1 MPDYITITE
10 SGFPGISTIATSLS
24 TTSVAVAVGF
34 IGATGPIG
42 SGFSLSGPDNG
53 LITRNGLEGNVAV
66 AEAGFTYDPNGTGY
80 LSGKFGINTNNPTFT
95 LDVVGSGNFSSGVY
109 SIGNIVVTG
118 SVVRPTETGVFATA
132 TNLASTGST
141 LTTSISNL
149 SGTLTGGYVRLNESR
164 PIVTSSSVSIGTA
177 TSTALLTVGA
187 SGSTTAA
194 SGLTFANDALA
205 NLYRSAVSTIKT
217 DGNFLAMGTVG
228 IGANTP
234 TQKLDISGGN
244 IQLGNTY
251 GIFSRL
257 TNGTVVGILSYNSS
271 NLTRVGANGEIELGG
286 YLAFKPS
293 GVERV
298 RIIPDGNVGIGTT
311 TPAALLTVGPGSSTT
326 AASGL
331 CFGNESSSNLYRSAT
346 STIKTDSN
354 LIVAQNLT
362 VTNHLSAATKSFLI
376 DHPIK
381 IGKKLQYGVLEGP
394 EHSVYIRGKMSNSNF
409 INFPDYWNYL
419 VDLNSITASIT
430 PIGNSQN
437 LFVQEINCSGV
448 IVAGEALEK
457 MNYYYHVFG
466 ERKDVPKI
474 QIEI

>member
-1 MPDYITITE
+1 
-10 SGFPGISTIATSLS
+10 
-24 TTSVAVAVGF
+24 
-34 IGATGPIG
+34 
-42 SGFSLSGPDNG
+42 
-53 LITRNGLEGNVAV
+53 
-66 AEAGFTYDPNGTGY
+66 
-80 LSGKFGINTNNPTFT
+80 
-95 LDVVGSGNFSSGVY
+95 
-109 SIGNIVVTG
+109 
-118 SVVRPTETGVFATA
+118 
-132 TNLASTGST
+132 
-141 LTTSISNL
+141 
-149 SGTLTGGYVRLNESR
+149 
-164 PIVTSSSVSIGTA
+164 
-177 TSTALLTVGA
+177 
-187 SGSTTAA
+187 
-194 SGLTFANDALA
+194 
-205 NLYRSAVSTIKT
+205 
-217 DGNFLAMGTVG
+217 MGTVG

-251 GIFSRL
+251 GIYSRL
-257 TNGTVVGILSYNSS
+257 TGGASVNILSYNSS

-286 YLAFKPS
+286 YVAFKPT
-293 GVERV
+293 GAERM
-298 RIIPDGNVGIGTT
+298 RITSDGKVGIGTTSPSYSLDIQGRNFFLGDSETGAGSRIDNSIKWGHIIAPHYINAEEPVNLIGSYSDSTSNNIFIGGGLTASYNATSKISFFTAANPTTTIGTQRMLIDQNGNVGIGTT
-311 TPAALLTVGPGSSTT
+311 TPVTLLTVGPSSSTT
-326 AASGL
+326 APNGL

-419 VDLNSITASIT
+419 VDLNSITVSIT